1 MKPSRD
7 LLLFFSGRNSILACL
22 LTNPLAPTASKIQAR
37 RRKNMVSK
45 ATLRNFGLGLAIAG
59 LCTLGA
65 AAQAGSHGATNSTNA
80 GMSTGK
86 NVTVSDRTFMRKA
99 AEGGKAEVE
108 LGKLAQEK
116 AASPE
121 VKQFGER
128 MVNDHTKAGD
138 ELKQVAEK
146 EGVTLPE
153 KLDAKDAATK
163 ARLEKL
169 SGDAFDRAYMR
180 DMVKDHTED
189 VTEFRNEAKNG
200 KDPEVKSFASQTVP
214 TLEDHLKE
222 AKNIAPKTTAQMAK

>member
-1 MKPSRD
+1 
-7 LLLFFSGRNSILACL
+7 
-22 LTNPLAPTASKIQAR
+22 
-37 RRKNMVSK
+37 MVSK

-180 DMVKDHTED
+180 DMVKDHIED